1 MLREEYKTLTKTTC
15 ILASYERKKV
25 VRSLLPIIYNFDLYS
40 RGRLDLLLKYLFNI
54 TKLSDFMVEFQN
66 SRLQRAMAKNKLLQ
80 FEDID
85 EAGDFITI
93 RDKVVTKEDRKSE
106 FDKIRVPGLGT
117 GEARKVEL
125 KSQTKSGNEIV
136 QRMGIAMIELFKKYI
151 KTCHGIKI
159 QNRDDSYRMVGNMV
173 EKGKELTLN
182 ISDDYQQYL
191 AKHTP
196 EERRTSKDKLIGFLS
211 KNGIYKKHLKVILN
225 RAEVRVSSTLK
236 KDELIETIDE
246 LFGGSYEDM
255 MSFIVEN
262 RIFANE
268 D

>member
-1 MLREEYKTLTKTTC
+1 M
-15 ILASYERKKV
+15 
-25 VRSLLPIIYNFDLYS
+25 
-40 RGRLDLLLKYLFNI
+40 
-54 TKLSDFMVEFQN
+54 
-66 SRLQRAMAKNKLLQ
+66 LQ

-106 FDKIRVPGLGT
+106 FDKIRVPGLGI

-136 QRMGIAMIELFKKYI
+136 RRMGIAMIELFKKYI

-182 ISDDYQQYL
+182 ISDDYQRYL

-196 EERRTSKDKLIGFLS
+196 RQ
-211 KNGIYKKHLKVILN
+211 
-225 RAEVRVSSTLK
+225 
-236 KDELIETIDE
+236 
-246 LFGGSYEDM
+246 
-255 MSFIVEN
+255 
-262 RIFANE
+262 
-268 D
+268 